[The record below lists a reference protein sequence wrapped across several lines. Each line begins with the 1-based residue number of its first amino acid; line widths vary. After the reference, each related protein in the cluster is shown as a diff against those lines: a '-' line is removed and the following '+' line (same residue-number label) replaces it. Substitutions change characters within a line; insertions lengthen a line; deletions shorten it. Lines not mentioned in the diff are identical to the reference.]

1 MDLGLSGRKAIVCAS
16 TAGLGLACAV
26 ALAEEGASVAINGR
40 DEERLRSAAELVGRG
55 GEG

>member
-1 MDLGLSGRKAIVCAS
+1 MDLGLCGRKAIVCAS